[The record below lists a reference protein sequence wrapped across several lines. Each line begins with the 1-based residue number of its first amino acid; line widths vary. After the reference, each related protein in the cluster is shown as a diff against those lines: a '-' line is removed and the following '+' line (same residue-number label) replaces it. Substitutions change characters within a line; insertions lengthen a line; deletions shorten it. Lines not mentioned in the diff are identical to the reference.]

1 MQLDWHDLKT
11 NGCPALLRALKQIEI
26 ALAQQDADIAELQC
40 LVSED
45 HHGRP
50 DPAGRTQKP
59 QLLPRQ
65 RQIVAELG
73 HGWQIVRQ
81 PNANPEA
88 TTMAAA
94 RQTDYWLTN
103 PPSLGLRTPP
113 PRTANDGAAPNPR
126 RPLRRLLRPDDAAE
140 RP

>member
-26 ALAQQDADIAELQC
+26 ALAQQDAEIAELQR
-40 LVSED
+40 LVSETIMAD
-45 HHGRP
+45 LTQ
-50 DPAGRTQKP
+50 PAAPQKP

-65 RQIVAELG
+65 REVVAELG
-73 HGWQIVRQ
+73 HGWQIERQ

-94 RQTDYWLTN
+94 
-103 PPSLGLRTPP
+103 
-113 PRTANDGAAPNPR
+113 PRLIRG
-126 RPLRRLLRPDDAAE
+126 
-140 RP
+140 